1 MSNEVI
7 FFPIRANVRNHFFIF
22 RCLAVH
28 LLIDDCFCSRM
39 ESKLDMGVFL
49 GHQLEEMVL
58 LLKEEAAVA
67 EKCWIWFYKI
77 IYVLIV
83 YN

>member
-7 FFPIRANVRNHFFIF
+7 FFLFVLMYVTFFF
-22 RCLAVH
+22 RCSAVH
-28 LLIDDCFCSRM
+28 LLIDCLCSRM

-49 GHQLEEMVL
+49 GIQLEEMML

-67 EKCWIWFYKI
+67 EKCWI
-77 IYVLIV
+77 
-83 YN
+83 